1 MYDVL
6 QNENIIVPYTGT
18 ETDYDD
24 IDLTGAE
31 EGDDG
36 NDEYN
41 PDVILDQQV
50 LVNAID
56 NMQQL
61 GAHAQFGQ
69 SDQVQ
74 QELFM
79 RGESDLLS
87 SDAVYRMQR
96 AFGFQP
102 SNDGE
107 LNQSFNEV
115 ARAVPEFDTLI
126 NEYLSKT
133 SNNADLADFDGRLPG
148 VLFMGGLANI
158 MLSRQPELNAKTEQ
172 EKSNII
178 RAQKQISRTML
189 QDIILND
196 SQFDAAS
203 TTSADQRII
212 DRYQMIT

>member
-1 MYDVL
+1 
-6 QNENIIVPYTGT
+6 
-18 ETDYDD
+18 
-24 IDLTGAE
+24 
-31 EGDDG
+31 
-36 NDEYN
+36 
-41 PDVILDQQV
+41 
-50 LVNAID
+50 
-56 NMQQL
+56 
-61 GAHAQFGQ
+61 
-69 SDQVQ
+69 
-74 QELFM
+74 M

-102 SNDGE
+102 STDGE
-107 LNQSFNEV
+107 LRQSFNEI

-133 SNNADLADFDGRLPG
+133 SNNKDLAEFDGRLPG

-158 MLSRQPELNAKTEQ
+158 MLGRQPELNAKTEQ

-196 SQFDAAS
+196 SQFDAAA

-212 DRYQMIT
+212 DRYQMITQEGGIQELMKLKDARKVQLASKLNYVASIAKVADYYNKYSDNHNDRIYQAANEYIRQLNQIAKNSPP